1 LTQVSERG
9 QRHGNPFVEVLSRPG
24 ALRMSAAGLIGRM
37 PMSMFGLGTL
47 LLIASFTGRYGLA
60 GLVAAA
66 GSVGYAVCAPQA
78 ARLADRFGQ
87 ARVLRP
93 QALFFAATTIALI
106 LCAHWR
112 APTWALL
119 LSGGL
124 AGASMPTLGSMV
136 RARWSTL
143 LGDSPLLHSAFSLE
157 SVADELIFVIGPAL
171 VTVLATEVYPASGV
185 AVAMTACVIGT
196 LLFAAQ
202 RATEPPPGRAPRP
215 RPGQATEPLPG
226 HPAVPPLGQANEPL
240 LGHPAEPPRGRFAE
254 PPLGRSPE
262 PSPGGATEPPLGR
275 FAQPSPSRATTPPSR
290 AARIGRIRLPAPGLA
305 TLAPVYFF
313 LGAMF
318 ATIDLSTV
326 DFAQKHGHKP
336 LAGFILGCYAAGSAV
351 GGVWYGSRTWRS
363 PVHRRFAIT
372 LSLVVAGT
380 ATFWAMPGLAVLA
393 VVIFFCGFAIS
404 PTLIAG
410 FSLIDGQAAAG
421 RRTEGLTWLTSAI
434 SVGVAG
440 GSAVAGHLV
449 DVGGARWGYWFAASC
464 GVAAVVTCL
473 LGLGKLRVQP
483 AAKPAEWADAGY

>member
-1 LTQVSERG
+1 MTQVSERG
-9 QRHGNPFVEVLSRPG
+9 QRRGNPFAEVLSRPG
-24 ALRMSAAGLIGRM
+24 ALRMSAAGFIGRM

-47 LLIASFTGRYGLA
+47 LLIASFTGRYGVA

-87 ARVLRP
+87 ALVLRP
-93 QALFFAATTIALI
+93 QAVFFAATTIALI
-106 LCAHWR
+106 GCAHWH

-119 LSGGL
+119 ISGGL
-124 AGASMPTLGSMV
+124 AGASMPNLGSMV
-136 RARWSTL
+136 RARWSTM

-202 RATEPPPGRAPRP
+202 RATEPPPGRATGPP
-215 RPGQATEPLPG
+215 PGRATGPHPGLAAGPPPGRATEPHPG
-226 HPAVPPLGQANEPL
+226 L
-240 LGHPAEPPRGRFAE
+240 
-254 PPLGRSPE
+254 
-262 PSPGGATEPPLGR
+262 ATG
-275 FAQPSPSRATTPPSR
+275 PPSR
-290 AARIGRIRLPAPGLA
+290 AARVGRIRLPAPGLA

-326 DFAQKHGHKP
+326 DFAQEHGHKP

-351 GGVWYGSRTWRS
+351 GGIWYGSRTWRA

-410 FSLIDGQAAAG
+410 FSLIDQQAAAG

-434 SVGVAG
+434 SVGVAA
-440 GSAVAGHLV
+440 GSAAAGHLV
-449 DVGGARWGYWFAASC
+449 DLGGARWGYWFAASC
-464 GVAAVVTCL
+464 GTAAVATCL
-473 LGLGKLRVQP
+473 LGLHKLRVHP

>member
-1 LTQVSERG
+1 
-9 QRHGNPFVEVLSRPG
+9 
-24 ALRMSAAGLIGRM
+24 
-37 PMSMFGLGTL
+37 
-47 LLIASFTGRYGLA
+47 
-60 GLVAAA
+60 
-66 GSVGYAVCAPQA
+66 
-78 ARLADRFGQ
+78 
-87 ARVLRP
+87 
-93 QALFFAATTIALI
+93 
-106 LCAHWR
+106 
-112 APTWALL
+112 
-119 LSGGL
+119 
-124 AGASMPTLGSMV
+124 MPTLGSMV

-185 AVAMTACVIGT
+185 AVAMTACFIGT

-202 RATEPPPGRAPRP
+202 RATEPPPSRGTGRP
-215 RPGQATEPLPG
+215 RGP
-226 HPAVPPLGQANEPL
+226 
-240 LGHPAEPPRGRFAE
+240 
-254 PPLGRSPE
+254 
-262 PSPGGATEPPLGR
+262 ATEPPLGLATQSPR
-275 FAQPSPSRATTPPSR
+275 DLAAEPFPSRTTQPAPSLATEPPRGPGTPTPRSPGTPPLPGLATPLRSL
-290 AARIGRIRLPAPGLA
+290 AASVRRVRLPAPGLA

-326 DFAQKHGHKP
+326 DFAQEHGHKP

-372 LSLVVAGT
+372 LCLVVAGT

-440 GSAVAGHLV
+440 GSAVAGQLV
-449 DVGGARWGYWFAASC
+449 DHGGARWGYWFAASC
-464 GVAAVVTCL
+464 GAGAVAICL
-473 LGLGKLRVQP
+473 LGLRRLQVQP
-483 AAKPAEWADAGY
+483 AAKAAEWADAGY

>member
-9 QRHGNPFVEVLSRPG
+9 QRHGNPFAEVLSRPG
-24 ALRMSAAGLIGRM
+24 ALRMSAAGFIGRM

-93 QALFFAATTIALI
+93 QAVFFAATTIALI
-106 LCAHWR
+106 GCAHWR

-124 AGASMPTLGSMV
+124 AGASMPSLGSMV

-202 RATEPPPGRAPRP
+202 RATEPPPGRASQPRP
-215 RPGQATEPLPG
+215 DRA
-226 HPAVPPLGQANEPL
+226 
-240 LGHPAEPPRGRFAE
+240 AEPPPGRAGEPQRGRAAE
-254 PPLGRSPE
+254 
-262 PSPGGATEPPLGR
+262 
-275 FAQPSPSRATTPPSR
+275 PPSR
-290 AARIGRIRLPAPGLA
+290 AAPAGRIRLPAPGLA

-326 DFAQKHGHKP
+326 DFAQEHGHKP

-351 GGVWYGSRTWRS
+351 GGIWYGSRTWRA

-372 LSLVVAGT
+372 LCLVVAGT

-393 VVIFFCGFAIS
+393 AVIFFCGFAIS

-449 DVGGARWGYWFAASC
+449 DLGGARWGYWFAASC
-464 GVAAVVTCL
+464 GAAAVATCL
-473 LGLGKLRVQP
+473 LGLRKLRVDP
-483 AAKPAEWADAGY
+483 AAKQAEWADAGY

>member
-9 QRHGNPFVEVLSRPG
+9 QRHGNPFTEVLSRPG
-24 ALRMSAAGLIGRM
+24 ALRMSAAGVIGRM

-47 LLIASFTGRYGLA
+47 LLIASFSGHYGLA

-93 QALFFAATTIALI
+93 QAAFFAATTIALI
-106 LCAHWR
+106 GCAQWR

-136 RARWSTL
+136 RARWSTM

-196 LLFAAQ
+196 LLLAAQ
-202 RATEPPPGRAPRP
+202 RATEPPPGRA
-215 RPGQATEPLPG
+215 A
-226 HPAVPPLGQANEPL
+226 
-240 LGHPAEPPRGRFAE
+240 
-254 PPLGRSPE
+254 
-262 PSPGGATEPPLGR
+262 PSPAT
-275 FAQPSPSRATTPPSR
+275 PSPAR
-290 AARIGRIRLPAPGLA
+290 AAPVGRIRLPAPGLA

-326 DFAQKHGHKP
+326 DFAQQHGHKP
-336 LAGFILGCYAAGSAV
+336 LAGFILGSYAAGSAV
-351 GGVWYGSRTWRS
+351 GGLWYGSRTWRA

-372 LSLVVAGT
+372 LCLVVAGT

-393 VVIFFCGFAIS
+393 AVIFFCGLAIS

-410 FSLIDGQAAAG
+410 FSLIDQQAAAG

-434 SVGVAG
+434 SVGVAA
-440 GSAVAGHLV
+440 GSGVAGHLV
-449 DVGGARWGYWFAASC
+449 DLGGSRWGYWFAATC
-464 GVAAVVTCL
+464 GTGAVATCL
-473 LGLGKLRVQP
+473 LGLRKLQVHP
-483 AAKPAEWADAGY
+483 VAKPAEWADAGY